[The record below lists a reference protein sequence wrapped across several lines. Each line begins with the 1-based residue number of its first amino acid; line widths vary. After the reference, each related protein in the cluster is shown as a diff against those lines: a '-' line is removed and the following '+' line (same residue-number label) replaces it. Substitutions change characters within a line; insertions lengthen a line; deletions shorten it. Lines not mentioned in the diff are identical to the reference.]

1 MRGGL
6 GPQCRSP
13 FCPVRSLCPTIP
25 SIKYRPWCPYRAQ
38 RSGQGWLW
46 GGGVGWRCGA
56 GNGVPQP
63 WGWGAAPQL
72 RNAWTEAPELQVS
85 GKEPN

>member
-25 SIKYRPWCPYRAQ
+25 SIKYRPWCPHRAQ

-46 GGGVGWRCGA
+46 GGGVGWAMGSHSCGD
-56 GNGVPQP
+56 GE
-63 WGWGAAPQL
+63 QL
-72 RNAWTEAPELQVS
+72 HSSEMHGLRHRS
-85 GKEPN
+85 CR